1 MCDRSGSPTDHSRVA
16 TFLDFCKA
24 TLCYRVEHIA
34 QMTTVV
40 TTNTLSILTGA
51 YAEVRNL
58 GLTKALEAD
67 LSTQAARSSML
78 DIMQHSLS
86 REFYQQC
93 KMLNTLYTVRGLL
106 EKLEKHVKT
115 ETWKQYQEAS
125 TKLQEVTPTFL
136 SAKAVS

>member
-1 MCDRSGSPTDHSRVA
+1 
-16 TFLDFCKA
+16 
-24 TLCYRVEHIA
+24 
-34 QMTTVV
+34 MTTVV

-51 YAEVRNL
+51 CAEVRNL
-58 GLTKALEAD
+58 GLTKAFEAD
-67 LSTQAARSSML
+67 LSMQAARSSML
-78 DIMQHSLS
+78 DIMQHSFS
-86 REFYQQC
+86 REFYQQR

-125 TKLQEVTPTFL
+125 TKLQELTPTFL

>member
-1 MCDRSGSPTDHSRVA
+1 
-16 TFLDFCKA
+16 
-24 TLCYRVEHIA
+24 
-34 QMTTVV
+34 
-40 TTNTLSILTGA
+40 
-51 YAEVRNL
+51 
-58 GLTKALEAD
+58 
-67 LSTQAARSSML
+67 
-78 DIMQHSLS
+78 MQHSLS

-93 KMLNTLYTVRGLL
+93 KMLNTLYTVWGLL